1 MMPVKKIGIGA
12 ILFLLLLLGVGFY
25 FSKSLK
31 PKPTPTLSPASPTVV
46 ALDPKNL
53 LEELKVYL
61 DLKPE
66 NTRNI
71 EDFQLLWEKND
82 GQITQVNGFLLV
94 AGAFDF
100 DKEKRVSLKTNLES
114 SKTYSTLSLT
124 FFNQKQFQQNST
136 NTKTDLD
143 PTGTAMSETN
153 AFEKGDTKCSVKRYV
168 IEVDPFFQVTCG
180 IYDPQ
185 FDLFYQEM
193 HVVGNPAADPDCG
206 YIVGKHEGDFVTGSS
221 GCGGGGAGWIAK
233 KINGQW
239 QKIWEGQA
247 GITCALAEKYQ
258 VPSSIAGECNPNQ

>member
-1 MMPVKKIGIGA
+1 MKRPGVVVIF
-12 ILFLLLLLGVGFY
+12 FLLLLLGVGFY

-31 PKPTPTLSPASPTVV
+31 PKLTSTPSPTSLV
-46 ALDPKNL
+46 AGGLDPKTL
-53 LEELKVYL
+53 LEELKAYL
-61 DLKPE
+61 NLKPE

-71 EDFQLLWEKND
+71 EEFQLLWKKND

-100 DKEKRVSLKTNLES
+100 DKEKGVSLETKLES
-114 SKTYSTLSLT
+114 GKTYSTSSQT

-143 PTGTAMSETN
+143 PTDTALSETN
-153 AFEKGDTKCSVKRYV
+153 AFEKGDTKCAITYYL

-180 IYDPQ
+180 VYDAQ

-193 HVVGNPAADPDCG
+193 RVVGNPTDDPNCG
-206 YIVGKHEGDFVTGSS
+206 YIIGKHEGDFVAGTS

-233 KINGQW
+233 KTGGRW
-239 QKIWEGQA
+239 EKIWEGQT
-247 GITCALAEKYQ
+247 GIPCSLAEKYQ
-258 VPSSIAGECNPNQ
+258 VPSAIAGECNPNQ